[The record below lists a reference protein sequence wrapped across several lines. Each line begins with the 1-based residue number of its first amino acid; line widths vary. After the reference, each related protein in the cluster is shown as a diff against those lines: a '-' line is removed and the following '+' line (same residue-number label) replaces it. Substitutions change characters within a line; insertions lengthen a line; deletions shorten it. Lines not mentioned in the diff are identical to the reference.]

1 VAIPLST
8 EPDPNHPVASVKST
22 PATPLNR
29 AVFLDRDGTLIEERH
44 YLHDPDQLVLL
55 PGAAPALH
63 QLQTAGFLLFL
74 VTNQSGVGRG
84 LFTLADVERVH
95 ARLNQELASCDVHFE
110 RIYVAPEAPGQ
121 PVHGRKPSP
130 RFLFDARDE
139 FHLDLTASYLV
150 GDKLIDL
157 QTAWNAELAAALLV
171 RTGYGAELE
180 QSASSQLDRAIVV
193 DDLPAATAWI
203 LHRNRP

>member
-1 VAIPLST
+1 
-8 EPDPNHPVASVKST
+8 VKST

-55 PGAAPALH
+55 PGAAPALQ

-95 ARLNQELASCDVHFE
+95 ARLNQELASYEVRFE

-139 FHLDLTASYLV
+139 FHLDLNASYLV
-150 GDKLIDL
+150 GDKLVDL
-157 QTAWNAELAAALLV
+157 QTAWNAKLAAALLV
-171 RTGYGAELE
+171 RTGYGAQLE
-180 QSASSQLDRAIVV
+180 QSASNQLDRAVVV

-203 LHRNRP
+203 LHRNLP

>member
-1 VAIPLST
+1 MQTKPHAP
-8 EPDPNHPVASVKST
+8 
-22 PATPLNR
+22 PATSTSDFPLRR

-44 YLHDPDQLVLL
+44 YLRDPAQVVLL
-55 PGAAPALH
+55 SGAGPALQ
-63 QLQTAGFLLFL
+63 QLQQAGFLLFL

-84 LFTLADVERVH
+84 LFTLADVDRIH
-95 ARLNQELASCDVHFE
+95 DRINRELASFGVRFQ

-130 RFLFDARDE
+130 RFVLDARDE
-139 FHLDLTASYLV
+139 FHLDLASSYFI

-157 QTAWNAELAAALLV
+157 QTGWNAQLAASLLV

-180 QSASSQLDRAIVV
+180 RSISAHEIDRAVV
-193 DDLPAATAWI
+193 VADLPAASTWI
-203 LHRNRP
+203 LRQPMPKRGA